1 MHLRRGARATLLKAS
16 SNVSDCDMFS
26 ALGITTNLTA
36 YDRNSRYGADI
47 DMEGSVPRGALLQSV
62 LIHMP

>member
-1 MHLRRGARATLLKAS
+1 
-16 SNVSDCDMFS
+16 MFS
-26 ALGITTNLTA
+26 ALGITTNLAA
-36 YDRNSRYGADI
+36 YDRNSRYDADI